1 MVFEKIRKI
10 ICEQLEVE
18 EEKVQ
23 LETTFEDLGVDS
35 LDLFQVIIEIEEA
48 FNIQLEDA
56 ESMKSVKD
64 AVDYV
69 ESKINA

>member
-10 ICEQLEVE
+10 ICEQLEIE

-23 LETTFEDLGVDS
+23 LDTTFEDLGVDS

-48 FNIQLEDA
+48 YNIQLEDA
-56 ESMKSVKD
+56 ENMKSVQD

-69 ESKINA
+69 EAKLNA